1 MLAYCEQCAM
11 LFIAAR
17 QSAGL
22 GYMVAAF
29 LLGGLIVEV
38 VAPKAPTADVFRVGA
53 FWPHRLEA

>member
-1 MLAYCEQCAM
+1 M

-29 LLGGLIVEV
+29 LLGGLIAEV
-38 VAPKAPTADVFRVGA
+38 VAPKAPAADVFRVGA
-53 FWPHRLEA
+53 FGPIV